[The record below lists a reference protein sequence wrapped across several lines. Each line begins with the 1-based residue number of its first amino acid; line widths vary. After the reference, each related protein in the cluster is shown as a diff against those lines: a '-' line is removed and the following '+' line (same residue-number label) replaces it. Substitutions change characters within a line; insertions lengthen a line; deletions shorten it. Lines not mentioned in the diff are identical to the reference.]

1 MLGPLI
7 GNYIIMQSFKNYFF
21 VSCLLALFCSIGCQN
36 KKSSPP
42 ELLDI
47 NLLRGDIIMCGNQ
60 FGDVSFSLSC
70 SYETREDFNLGISL
84 MHSFENDEAEK
95 AFVKVIGKDPNCTM
109 AYWAI
114 AMNRIGKNWGINRE
128 LYDDTQKLLKIA
140 ESLPKTS
147 REKDYLDAMNAYYYS
162 NWEKTD
168 HRDRALKVEEKME
181 GIYLKYKDDTEAAI
195 FYALILYTT
204 TDPEDKKYTNQLKAG
219 KILESIFPDQPNHPG
234 IVHYIIH
241 NYDNPELAPLALE
254 AARIYADI
262 APASAHAQHMPS
274 HIFTRLGLWDESIS
288 TNLNSQS
295 SAQCYAE
302 SAGLDHYHREVHPLG
317 YLLYAYLQK
326 GDNTKAS
333 ELYAYIKT
341 IYEIQGS
348 YNQIAYHFAA
358 APVRIA
364 LENKQWDKAMNVS
377 VHPSTVQWNLF
388 PWQKSLQSFARALGA
403 AHTGDLK
410 RAERE
415 LDSLQSFRQE
425 LLTMEDQ
432 YEANQVMIQ
441 IKAAQAW
448 ILYAKGNNEEAIT
461 LMIESADMEDET
473 QKHAV
478 TPGEVLPAREL
489 LGDMLLAM
497 NKPAQALEAYQLDL
511 KGHPNRFNGIYGAAI
526 AAKNLGDQKKA
537 TNYFED
543 LLKLAEGVDSDR
555 AELGEAR
562 EYLKEI

>member
-1 MLGPLI
+1 MSSC
-7 GNYIIMQSFKNYFF
+7 SFLYNRMPKQE
-21 VSCLLALFCSIGCQN
+21 VT
-36 KKSSPP
+36 PP
-42 ELLDI
+42 ELVDI
-47 NLLRGDIIMCGNQ
+47 DLLRGDIILCGGIQ

-84 MHSFENDEAEK
+84 MHSFENNEAEK
-95 AFVKVIGKDPNCTM
+95 AFVRVIDKDPDCTM

-114 AMNRIGKNWGINRE
+114 AMSRISPNWGPRRE
-128 LYDDTQKLLKIA
+128 VFDDTRQLLKIA

-147 REKDYLDAMNAYYYS
+147 REKDYIDAMGAYYYS
-162 NWEKTD
+162 YYEKTD
-168 HRDRALKVEEKME
+168 HRTRAVKVEKKME
-181 GIYLKYKDDTEAAI
+181 EIYLKYEDDTEAAI
-195 FYALILYTT
+195 FYALILYIS
-204 TDPEDKKYTNQLKAG
+204 TDPDDKNYTNQLKAG

-234 IVHYIIH
+234 IAHYIIH

-254 AARIYADI
+254 TARIYADI

-274 HIFTRLGLWDESIS
+274 HIFTRLGLWDESIN

-302 SAGLDHYHREVHPLG
+302 SAGLDWPREPREVHTLG

-326 GDNTKAS
+326 GDNIRAGD
-333 ELYAYIKT
+333 LYTYLKT
-341 IYEIQGS
+341 IYKMPS
-348 YNQIAYHFAA
+348 VDFIAYHFAA

-364 LENKQWDKAMNVS
+364 LENKQWDMAMNVS
-377 VHPSTVQWNLF
+377 VHPSTVQWDLF
-388 PWQKSLQSFARALGA
+388 PWQKSLQSFARVLGA
-403 AHTGDLK
+403 VHTGDLK
-410 RAERE
+410 RAEQE

-432 YEANQVMIQ
+432 YKANQVMIQ

-448 ILYAKGNNEEAIT
+448 IYYAKGNNEEAIA
-461 LMIESADMEDET
+461 LMIESADMEDKT
-473 QKHAV
+473 LKHAV

-489 LGDMLLAM
+489 LGDMLLEM

-511 KGHPNRFNGIYGAAI
+511 KRHPNRFNGIYGAAV
-526 AAKNLGDQKKA
+526 AAKNSGEQEMAIL
-537 TNYFED
+537 YFEE

-555 AELGEAR
+555 VELEEAR
-562 EYLKEI
+562 EFVRQKES

>member
-1 MLGPLI
+1 MKSLKSSLLI
-7 GNYIIMQSFKNYFF
+7 
-21 VSCLLALFCSIGCQN
+21 VCLLTIFCTIGCQS
-36 KKSSPP
+36 KKSPPP
-42 ELLDI
+42 ELVDI
-47 NLLRGDIIMCGNQ
+47 DLLRGDIIMCGGIQ

-84 MHSFENDEAEK
+84 MHSFENNEAEK
-95 AFVKVIGKDPNCTM
+95 AFVKVIDKDPDCTM

-114 AMNRIGKNWGINRE
+114 AMSRISPNWGPRRE
-128 LYDDTQKLLKIA
+128 VFDDTRQLLKIA

-147 REKDYLDAMNAYYYS
+147 REKDYIDAMGAYYYS
-162 NWEKTD
+162 NYEKTD
-168 HRDRALKVEEKME
+168 HRTRAVKVEKKME
-181 GIYLKYKDDTEAAI
+181 EIYLKYEDDTEAAI
-195 FYALILYTT
+195 FYALILYIS
-204 TDPEDKKYTNQLKAG
+204 TDPDDKNYTNQLKAG

-234 IVHYIIH
+234 IAHYIIH

-254 AARIYADI
+254 TARIYADI

-274 HIFTRLGLWDESIS
+274 HIFTRLGLWDESIN

-302 SAGLDHYHREVHPLG
+302 SAGLDWPREPREVHTLG

-326 GDNTKAS
+326 GDNIRAGD
-333 ELYAYIKT
+333 LYTYLKT
-341 IYEIQGS
+341 IYKMPS
-348 YNQIAYHFAA
+348 VDFIAYHFAA

-364 LENKQWDKAMNVS
+364 LENKQWDMAMNVS
-377 VHPSTVQWNLF
+377 VHPSTVQWDLF
-388 PWQKSLQSFARALGA
+388 PWQKSLQSFARVLGA
-403 AHTGDLK
+403 VHTGDLK
-410 RAERE
+410 RAEQE

-432 YEANQVMIQ
+432 YKANQVMIQ

-448 ILYAKGNNEEAIT
+448 IYYAKGNNEEAIA
-461 LMIESADMEDET
+461 LMIESADMEDKT
-473 QKHAV
+473 LKHAV

-489 LGDMLLAM
+489 LGDMLLEM

-511 KGHPNRFNGIYGAAI
+511 KLHPNRFNGIYGAAV
-526 AAKNLGDQKKA
+526 AAKNSGEQEMAIL
-537 TNYFED
+537 YFEE

-555 AELGEAR
+555 VELEEAR
-562 EYLKEI
+562 EFVRQKES

>member
-1 MLGPLI
+1 
-7 GNYIIMQSFKNYFF
+7 MQLFKNSFL
-21 VSCLLALFCSIGCQN
+21 VLCLLALFCTIGCQS
-36 KKSSPP
+36 KKSPPP
-42 ELLDI
+42 ELVDI
-47 NLLRGDIIMCGNQ
+47 DLLRGDIIMCGGIQ

-84 MHSFENDEAEK
+84 MHSFENNEAEK
-95 AFVKVIGKDPNCTM
+95 AFVKVIDKDPDCTM

-114 AMNRIGKNWGINRE
+114 AMSRISPNWGPRRE
-128 LYDDTQKLLKIA
+128 VFDDTRQLLKIA

-147 REKDYLDAMNAYYYS
+147 REKDYIDAMGAYYYS
-162 NWEKTD
+162 NYEKTD
-168 HRDRALKVEEKME
+168 HRTRAVKVEKKME
-181 GIYLKYKDDTEAAI
+181 EIYLKYEDDTEAAI
-195 FYALILYTT
+195 FYALILYIS
-204 TDPEDKKYTNQLKAG
+204 TDPDDKNYTNQLKAG

-234 IVHYIIH
+234 IAHYIIH

-254 AARIYADI
+254 TARIYADI

-274 HIFTRLGLWDESIS
+274 HIFTRLGLWDESIN

-302 SAGLDHYHREVHPLG
+302 SAGLDWPREPREVHTLG

-326 GDNTKAS
+326 GDNIRAGD
-333 ELYAYIKT
+333 LYTYLKT
-341 IYEIQGS
+341 IYKMPS
-348 YNQIAYHFAA
+348 VDFIAYHFAA

-364 LENKQWDKAMNVS
+364 LENKQWDMAMNVS
-377 VHPSTVQWNLF
+377 VHPSTVQWDLF
-388 PWQKSLQSFARALGA
+388 PWQKSLQSFARVLGA
-403 AHTGDLK
+403 VHTGDLK
-410 RAERE
+410 RAEQE

-432 YEANQVMIQ
+432 YKANQVMIQ

-448 ILYAKGNNEEAIT
+448 IYYAKGNNEEAIA
-461 LMIESADMEDET
+461 LMIESADMEDKT
-473 QKHAV
+473 LKHAV

-489 LGDMLLAM
+489 LGDMLLEM

-511 KGHPNRFNGIYGAAI
+511 KLHPNRFNGIYGAAV
-526 AAKNLGDQKKA
+526 AAKNSGEQEMAIL
-537 TNYFED
+537 YFEE

-555 AELGEAR
+555 VELEEAR
-562 EYLKEI
+562 EFVRQKES

>member
-1 MLGPLI
+1 M
-7 GNYIIMQSFKNYFF
+7 
-21 VSCLLALFCSIGCQN
+21 
-36 KKSSPP
+36 
-42 ELLDI
+42 
-47 NLLRGDIIMCGNQ
+47 
-60 FGDVSFSLSC
+60 SFSLSC

-84 MHSFENDEAEK
+84 MHSFENNEAEK
-95 AFVKVIGKDPNCTM
+95 AFVRVIDKDPDCTM

-114 AMNRIGKNWGINRE
+114 AMSRISPNWGPRRE
-128 LYDDTQKLLKIA
+128 VFDDTRQLLKIA

-147 REKDYLDAMNAYYYS
+147 REKDYIDAMGAYYYS
-162 NWEKTD
+162 NYEKTD
-168 HRDRALKVEEKME
+168 HRTRAVKVEKKME
-181 GIYLKYKDDTEAAI
+181 EIYLKYEDDTEAAI
-195 FYALILYTT
+195 FYALILYIS
-204 TDPEDKKYTNQLKAG
+204 TDPDDKNYTNQLKAG

-234 IVHYIIH
+234 IAHYIIH

-254 AARIYADI
+254 TARIYADI

-274 HIFTRLGLWDESIS
+274 HIFTRLGLWDESIN

-302 SAGLDHYHREVHPLG
+302 SAGLDSPREVHTLG

-326 GDNTKAS
+326 GDNIRAGD
-333 ELYAYIKT
+333 LYTYLKT
-341 IYEIQGS
+341 IYEMPS
-348 YNQIAYHFAA
+348 VDFIAYHFAA

-432 YEANQVMIQ
+432 YKANQVMIQ

-448 ILYAKGNNEEAIT
+448 IHYAKGNNEEAIA
-461 LMIESADMEDET
+461 LMIESADMEDKT

-489 LGDMLLAM
+489 LGDMLLDM

-511 KGHPNRFNGIYGAAI
+511 KLHPNRFNGVYGAAV
-526 AAKNLGDQKKA
+526 AAKNSGEHEMAIL
-537 TNYFED
+537 YFEE

-555 AELGEAR
+555 AELEEAR
-562 EYLKEI
+562 EFVRQKES

>member
-1 MLGPLI
+1 
-7 GNYIIMQSFKNYFF
+7 MQSFKNSFL
-21 VSCLLALFCSIGCQN
+21 VLCLLVVFCTVGCQS

-42 ELLDI
+42 ELVDI
-47 NLLRGDIIMCGNQ
+47 DLLRGDIIMCGGNQ

-84 MHSFENDEAEK
+84 LHSFEYDEAEK
-95 AFVKVIGKDPNCTM
+95 AFVKVIDKDPDCTM

-114 AMNRIGKNWGINRE
+114 AMSRISPNWGPNRE
-128 LYDDTQKLLKIA
+128 VFDDTRKLLKIA

-147 REKDYLDAMNAYYYS
+147 REKDYLDAMGTYYYS
-162 NWEKTD
+162 NWDSTD
-168 HRDRALKVEEKME
+168 HKTRALKVEGKME
-181 GIYLKYKDDTEAAI
+181 EIYLNYKDDTEAAI

-234 IVHYIIH
+234 IAHYIIH

-254 AARIYADI
+254 TARIYADI

-274 HIFTRLGLWDESIS
+274 HIFTRLGLWDESIN

-302 SAGLDHYHREVHPLG
+302 SAGIDGHWAREVHALG

-326 GDNTKAS
+326 GDNIRANDLH
-333 ELYAYIKT
+333 EYIKT
-341 IYEIQGS
+341 IYEMPS
-348 YNQIAYHFAA
+348 VDMIAYHFAA
-358 APVRIA
+358 APVRMA
-364 LENKQWDKAMNVS
+364 LENKQWDKAISVS
-377 VHPSTVQWNLF
+377 VHSSTVQWDHF
-388 PWQKSLQSFARALGA
+388 PWQKSLQSFARVLGA
-403 AHTGDLK
+403 VHTGDLK
-410 RAERE
+410 RAEQE

-432 YEANQVMIQ
+432 YKANQVMIQ
-441 IKAAQAW
+441 IKGAQAW
-448 ILYAKGNNEEAIT
+448 IYYAKGNNDEAIA
-461 LMIESADMEDET
+461 LMRESADVEDRT
-473 QKHAV
+473 LKHAV

-489 LGDMLLAM
+489 LGDMLLDM
-497 NKPAQALEAYQLDL
+497 NKPAQALEAYLLNL
-511 KGHPNRFNGIYGAAI
+511 KLHPKRFNGIYGAAV
-526 AAKNLGDQKKA
+526 AAKNSGEQEMAIL
-537 TNYFED
+537 YFEE

-555 AELGEAR
+555 AELEEAR
-562 EYLKEI
+562 AFVGLKGI

>member
-1 MLGPLI
+1 
-7 GNYIIMQSFKNYFF
+7 MQLFKNSFIVF
-21 VSCLLALFCSIGCQN
+21 CFLALFCTIGCQS

-42 ELLDI
+42 ELVDI
-47 NLLRGDIIMCGNQ
+47 NLLRGDIIMCGGNQ

-84 MHSFENDEAEK
+84 LHSFENYEAEK
-95 AFVKVIGKDPNCTM
+95 AFVKVIDKDPDCTM

-114 AMNRIGKNWGINRE
+114 AMSRISPNWGPKRE
-128 LYDDTQKLLKIA
+128 VFDDTRKLLKIA
-140 ESLPKTS
+140 ESLPKTT
-147 REKDYLDAMNAYYYS
+147 REKDYIDAMGAYYYS
-162 NWEKTD
+162 DWETD
-168 HRDRALKVEEKME
+168 HRTRARKAEKKME
-181 GIYLKYKDDTEAAI
+181 EIYLKYKDDTEAAI

-234 IVHYIIH
+234 IAHYIIH
-241 NYDNPELAPLALE
+241 NYDNPELAHLALE
-254 AARIYADI
+254 TARIYADI

-274 HIFTRLGLWDESIS
+274 HIFTRLGLWDESIN

-302 SAGLDHYHREVHPLG
+302 SAGLDGHWSGEVHPIG

-326 GDNTKAS
+326 GDNVKAND
-333 ELYAYIKT
+333 LYEYLKT
-341 IYEIQGS
+341 IYKMPSDVGT
-348 YNQIAYHFAA
+348 IAYHFAA

-364 LENKQWDKAMNVS
+364 LENKQWNKAMNVS

-388 PWQKSLQSFARALGA
+388 PWQKSLQSFARVLGA
-403 AHTGDLK
+403 VHTGNLK
-410 RAERE
+410 RAEKE

-425 LLTMEDQ
+425 LLAMDDQ
-432 YEANQVMIQ
+432 YKANQVMIQ

-448 ILYAKGNNEEAIT
+448 IHYAKGNNEEAIA
-461 LMIESADMEDET
+461 LMTESADMEDKT

-489 LGDMLLAM
+489 LGDMLLDM
-497 NKPAQALEAYQLDL
+497 NKPAQALEAYELNL
-511 KGHPNRFNGIYGAAI
+511 KRHPNRFNGIYGAAVS
-526 AAKNLGDQKKA
+526 AKKLGEQEQA
-537 TNYFED
+537 TMYFEE
-543 LLKLAEGVDSDR
+543 LLKLVDGVDSDR
-555 AELGEAR
+555 AELEEAR
-562 EYLKEI
+562 EFVRQKES

>member
-1 MLGPLI
+1 MLFSV
-7 GNYIIMQSFKNYFF
+7 Q
-21 VSCLLALFCSIGCQN
+21 IGCQS
-36 KKSSPP
+36 KKSPPP
-42 ELLDI
+42 ELVDI
-47 NLLRGDIIMCGNQ
+47 DLLRGDIILCGGIQ

-84 MHSFENDEAEK
+84 MHSFENNEAEK
-95 AFVKVIGKDPNCTM
+95 AFVRVIDKDPDCTM

-114 AMNRIGKNWGINRE
+114 AMSRISPNWGPRRE
-128 LYDDTQKLLKIA
+128 VFDDTRQLLKIA

-147 REKDYLDAMNAYYYS
+147 REKDYIDAMGAYYYS
-162 NWEKTD
+162 NYEKTD
-168 HRDRALKVEEKME
+168 HRTRAVKVEKKME
-181 GIYLKYKDDTEAAI
+181 EIYLKYEDDTEAAI
-195 FYALILYTT
+195 FYALILYIS
-204 TDPEDKKYTNQLKAG
+204 TDPDDKNYTNQLKAG

-234 IVHYIIH
+234 IAHYIIH

-254 AARIYADI
+254 TARIYADI

-274 HIFTRLGLWDESIS
+274 HIFTRLGLWDESIN

-302 SAGLDHYHREVHPLG
+302 SAGLDWPREPREVHTLG

-326 GDNTKAS
+326 GDNIRAGD
-333 ELYAYIKT
+333 LYTYLKT
-341 IYEIQGS
+341 IYKMPS
-348 YNQIAYHFAA
+348 VDFIAYHFAA

-364 LENKQWDKAMNVS
+364 LENKQWDMAMNVS
-377 VHPSTVQWNLF
+377 VHPSTVQWDLF
-388 PWQKSLQSFARALGA
+388 PWQKSLQSFARVLGA
-403 AHTGDLK
+403 VHTGDLK
-410 RAERE
+410 RAEQE

-432 YEANQVMIQ
+432 YKANQVMIQ

-448 ILYAKGNNEEAIT
+448 IYYAKGNNEEAIA
-461 LMIESADMEDET
+461 LMIESADMEDKT
-473 QKHAV
+473 LKHAV

-489 LGDMLLAM
+489 LGDMLLEM

-511 KGHPNRFNGIYGAAI
+511 KLHPNRFNGIYGAAV
-526 AAKNLGDQKKA
+526 AAKNSGEQEMAIL
-537 TNYFED
+537 YFEE

-555 AELGEAR
+555 VELEEAR
-562 EYLKEI
+562 EFVRQKES

>member
-1 MLGPLI
+1 MKSLKSSLLI
-7 GNYIIMQSFKNYFF
+7 
-21 VSCLLALFCSIGCQN
+21 VCLLTIFCTIGCQS
-36 KKSSPP
+36 KKSPPP
-42 ELLDI
+42 ELVDI
-47 NLLRGDIIMCGNQ
+47 DLLRGDIIMCGGIQ

-84 MHSFENDEAEK
+84 MHSFENNEAEK
-95 AFVKVIGKDPNCTM
+95 AFVKVIDKDPDCTM

-114 AMNRIGKNWGINRE
+114 AMSRISPNWGPRRE
-128 LYDDTQKLLKIA
+128 VFDDTRQLLKIA

-147 REKDYLDAMNAYYYS
+147 REKDYIDAMGAYYYS
-162 NWEKTD
+162 NYEKTD
-168 HRDRALKVEEKME
+168 HRTRAVKVEKKME
-181 GIYLKYKDDTEAAI
+181 EIYLKYEDDTEAAI
-195 FYALILYTT
+195 FYALILYIS
-204 TDPEDKKYTNQLKAG
+204 TDPDDKNYTNQLKAG

-234 IVHYIIH
+234 IAHYIIH

-254 AARIYADI
+254 TARIYADI

-274 HIFTRLGLWDESIS
+274 HIFTRLGLWDESIN

-302 SAGLDHYHREVHPLG
+302 SAGLDWPREPREVHTLG

-326 GDNTKAS
+326 GDNIRAGD
-333 ELYAYIKT
+333 LYTYLKT
-341 IYEIQGS
+341 IYKMPS
-348 YNQIAYHFAA
+348 VDFIAYHFAA

-364 LENKQWDKAMNVS
+364 LENKQWDMAMNVS
-377 VHPSTVQWNLF
+377 VHPSTVQWDLF
-388 PWQKSLQSFARALGA
+388 PWQKSLQSFARVLGA
-403 AHTGDLK
+403 VHTGDLK
-410 RAERE
+410 RAEQE

-432 YEANQVMIQ
+432 YKANQVMIQ

-448 ILYAKGNNEEAIT
+448 IYYAKGNNEEAIA
-461 LMIESADMEDET
+461 LMIESADMEDKT
-473 QKHAV
+473 LKHAV

-489 LGDMLLAM
+489 LGDMLLEM

-511 KGHPNRFNGIYGAAI
+511 KRHPNRFNGIYGAAV
-526 AAKNLGDQKKA
+526 AAKNSGEQEMAIL
-537 TNYFED
+537 YFEE

-555 AELGEAR
+555 VELEEAR
-562 EYLKEI
+562 EFVRQKES